1 MTEPLELGSDYS
13 LYLVSSC
20 EGRSSKVDTEAQEL
34 ELKLNISRISNT
46 AHSKNLKKQP
56 FKRNQHIS
64 QHCPSHE
71 ADLKGI

>member
-20 EGRSSKVDTEAQEL
+20 EGRSSKVVTEAQEL

-46 AHSKNLKKQP
+46 AHSKN
-56 FKRNQHIS
+56 
-64 QHCPSHE
+64 
-71 ADLKGI
+71 